1 MEITWHGHSSFSIIF
16 SNKKIL
22 IDPFFTGN
30 PAFGNQDKSKI
41 GLSWIIDTLDEE
53 KMSV

>member
-1 MEITWHGHSSFSIIF
+1 MKIIWHGHSSFSIIF

-30 PAFGNQDKSKI
+30 PAFGNQDKNKI
-41 GLSWIIDTLDEE
+41 GSAA
-53 KMSV
+53 